1 VTQDHVL
8 GQWQFNGSSDVE
20 KYYKKYGNGMLS
32 SMEISG
38 EIMKV
43 GHLFLD
49 GSFVEFKDNGIAS
62 FESNDVEYEIQQNE
76 NDAQIKFIDNGVES
90 IHPVVFKKNKLQI
103 AYFVLEK
110 VAVDTEIKSSND
122 INMSNYEFSFSD
134 LGIIHLE
141 TQQKVLLGMTKN
153 EVENIL
159 GQGAKEGLYHNYS
172 GLKVFYV
179 NDELVT

>member
-1 VTQDHVL
+1 MDTGTLAEINEYGRRYKVKRYVFMLFIFMFIIVSCSTNKSVTQDHVL

-32 SMEISG
+32 SMEIFG

-103 AYFVLEK
+103 AYFVL
-110 VAVDTEIKSSND
+110 
-122 INMSNYEFSFSD
+122 
-134 LGIIHLE
+134 GC
-141 TQQKVLLGMTKN
+141 
-153 EVENIL
+153 
-159 GQGAKEGLYHNYS
+159 
-172 GLKVFYV
+172 VFKP
-179 NDELVT
+179 